1 MSGLQPALAI
11 EHHVA
16 AARGGDRE
24 AFGRLVD
31 ATRNLVAS
39 ITLAIVR
46 DAELSRDVAQEVFLA
61 AWADLGRLREPS
73 SFLPW
78 LRQIARNRARH
89 ALRTEGR
96 RRRRVSAAEAD
107 ELLAAATDPRPEAA
121 ERLLEAERRRLLRE
135 VLDALPDD
143 AREVV
148 TLYYR
153 EGASVAQVAALLD
166 LGEPAVRKRLSR
178 ARATLRAAVEERFA
192 EAARSSA
199 PGAAFTAGVLGA
211 LAVGA
216 PVTASAAAS
225 AATAGAAVLAGQ
237 SALAKLAAAAGGVL
251 LAASGGILGVLLG
264 LRRWRRRPFDER
276 ERRALDR
283 FAAAAVGWVIAAT
296 AGFAVAWELSGGAA
310 WSQVATFVVFLAGL
324 AALYQ
329 LWLPRILHRRHE
341 AERLADPEKAA
352 RARLRERR
360 WAVIGWTLGILSGT
374 AGLVAGLL
382 LG

>member
-1 MSGLQPALAI
+1 MSGLEASLAI
-11 EHHVA
+11 ERQVA

-121 ERLLEAERRRLLRE
+121 QRLLEEERRRLLRE

-166 LGEPAVRKRLSR
+166 LGEAAVRKRLSR

-199 PGAAFTAGVLGA
+199 PGPAFTAGVLGA

-216 PVTASAAAS
+216 PVTASAA
-225 AATAGAAVLAGQ
+225 TAGAAALAGK
-237 SALAKLAAAAGGVL
+237 SLLVKVAATAGGVL
-251 LAASGGILGVLLG
+251 LGASGGILGVVLG
-264 LRRWRRRPFDER
+264 LRRWRRRPLDER
-276 ERRALDR
+276 ERQDLDR
-283 FAAAAVGWVIAAT
+283 FALAAVGWVIAAT
-296 AGFAVAWELSGGAA
+296 AGFAVFWELSGGAA
-310 WSQVATFVVFLAGL
+310 WSQVATFAVFLTGL

-341 AERLADPEKAA
+341 LERREDPEKAR

-360 WAVIGWTLGILSGT
+360 WAVIGWTLGIVSGT
-374 AGLVAGLL
+374 AGLIAGLV
-382 LG
+382 LGP